1 MKFTLL
7 AYGSRGDVQPYVA
20 LALGLQAAGYEVQLA
35 APYLFADFVRGYGLD
50 FTPLPGDPAQLVQ
63 ALVDRAG
70 RNPLRTGQV
79 IAEFTLPLA
88 LQLLA
93 EVRAACRG
101 TDVVVSSFLTTLVG
115 HEVARELDVPH
126 VSALLFPVFTSTS
139 AFPNPVLPELPL
151 GRWYNWF
158 THAFFTQS
166 FWQSSRLAY
175 DWLLRR
181 KNPGLPPL
189 SGWPFSPTVQ
199 PPIPILYGISPQV
212 LPRPADWGK
221 SIHLTGYWFLEAGSS
236 WQPPAPLVEFL
247 AAGPP
252 PVYLGF
258 GSTITRDAERLVR
271 VSLEALKQ
279 IGQRAIL
286 LSGWSQLERFNLPDF
301 VFPIEAVPHD
311 WLFPQMAAIVHHGGA
326 GTTAAGLR
334 AGVPAVI
341 VPFTSDQPFWG
352 RRVYQLGV
360 GPQPI
365 PVRQFTADKLSQA
378 LIRATSD
385 EAMQQRA
392 ATLGERI
399 RAENGVAC
407 AVEIMARLLQSRYAQ
422 V

>member
-7 AYGSRGDVQPYVA
+7 TYGSRGDIQPYVA
-20 LALGLQAAGYEVQLA
+20 LALGLQRAGYEVRLA
-35 APYLFADFVRGYGLD
+35 APHLFADFVMEHGLD
-50 FTPLPGDPAQLVQ
+50 FVPLPGDPVQLVQ

-79 IAEFTLPLA
+79 IAEFALPLA

-93 EVRAACRG
+93 EVRAACHG
-101 TDVVVSSFLTTLVG
+101 TDVVVSSFLTTLAG

-126 VSALLFPVFTSTS
+126 FSALIFPVFASTGD
-139 AFPNPVLPELPL
+139 FPNPALPELPL
-151 GRWYNWF
+151 GRWYNRF

-175 DWLLRR
+175 NWLLRR

-189 SGWPFSPTVQ
+189 SDWPFSSTVQ
-199 PPIPILYGISPQV
+199 PLTPIVYGISPHV
-212 LPRPADWGK
+212 LPRPADWGEH
-221 SIHLTGYWFLEAGSS
+221 IHLTGYWFLKAGST
-236 WQPPAPLVEFL
+236 WQPPASLVEFL
-247 AAGPP
+247 AAGSP

-258 GSTITRDAERLVR
+258 GSTITRDAERLVQ
-271 VSLEALKQ
+271 VSLEVLRQ
-279 IGQRAIL
+279 TGQRAIL
-286 LSGWSQLERFNLPDF
+286 LSGWGQLGRFNLPAS
-301 VFPIEAVPHD
+301 VFSIEAVPHD
-311 WLFPQMAAIVHHGGA
+311 WLFPQMAAVVHHGGA

-365 PVRQFTADKLSQA
+365 PVQQLTADKLAQA
-378 LIRATSD
+378 LIRATND
-385 EAMQQRA
+385 EVMRQRA
-392 ATLGERI
+392 AVLGERI

-407 AVEIMARLLQSRYAQ
+407 AVEIMAHLLQSGYEQ